1 MRKVGFLGQVSSDQ
15 PNGIFNR
22 SPLPTAIGIAEVGS
36 GAQDPIDLLMVNVLR
51 AVVVGDGSSHMRGM
65 PRQTAGKCLAQRH
78 RCFPG
83 QFGKVE
89 ISARAL
95 QEDPKSILALP
106 GNRRVSFPMAWLF
119 TSCDVTGTLIN
130 GHTVWNMALP
140 VPPTVPSTLPF
151 LMRSNQI
158 RYQIQMFAYL
168 GIVDVLVDGFVANTK
183 IRMVH
188 PDSPS
193 NQLR

>member
-1 MRKVGFLGQVSSDQ
+1 MRKVRLLGQISSDQ
-15 PNGIFNR
+15 SNGIFNR

-51 AVVVGDGSSHMRGM
+51 AVVVGEGSSHMRGM
-65 PRQTAGKCLAQRH
+65 PRQTAGKCFAQRH
-78 RCFPG
+78 RCLPG

-106 GNRRVSFPMAWLF
+106 GYRRVSFPVAWLF
-119 TSCDVTGTLIN
+119 TICDATGALIN

-140 VPPTVPSTLPF
+140 VLPTVPSTLPF
-151 LMRSNQI
+151 PMSSNQI
-158 RYQIQMFAYL
+158 RYQMFAYHW
-168 GIVDVLVDGFVANTK
+168 IVDVLVDGFVADTK

-188 PDSPS
+188 PEPAS